1 LYKIKNVIEDT
12 IQNQRIEITKKGF
25 SGCKIFFEG
34 KLKTELVS
42 KHSGFGSGSPLTG
55 GISHLDLIYKGVQ
68 KALKII

>member
-1 LYKIKNVIEDT
+1 LYKIKNIIEDT

-42 KHSGFGSGSPLTG
+42 KHSGFGSGPS
-55 GISHLDLIYKGVQ
+55 Q
-68 KALKII
+68 KAGIHILI

>member
-42 KHSGFGSGSPLTG
+42 KHSGFGSGQDVP
-55 GISHLDLIYKGVQ
+55 
-68 KALKII
+68 